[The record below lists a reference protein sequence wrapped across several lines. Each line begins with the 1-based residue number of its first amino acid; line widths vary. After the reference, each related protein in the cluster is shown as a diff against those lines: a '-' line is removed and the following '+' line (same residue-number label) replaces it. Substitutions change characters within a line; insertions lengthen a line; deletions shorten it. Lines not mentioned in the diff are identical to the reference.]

1 MGTLFP
7 ILLTNLLYSENPLA
21 TLSWSLH
28 FLLYYLFLVVLRST
42 PRGLKAISKEPRGLQ
57 VVIPPILTLS
67 LFFQTILA
75 LTQVFLGHSV
85 GGLLYYF
92 GERNVSVGSP
102 GVALATFMDHV
113 VLRAYGTFGHPNVLA
128 GFAVISLLIILR
140 LHPRPLGS
148 DPLSKRTLLKRN
160 SRLQVEK
167 GPVATGRRVLMGTM
181 FPLLLASLLV
191 LLTQSRAAALSLFGF
206 VIPFYLIKKT
216 KNGTLFIYF
225 ILGVAVSLVTSFY
238 SPPRSDLSST
248 QRIDLQQLSLTVI
261 KNYPIFG
268 TGAQASI
275 STYPLVDSTVRLLQ
289 PDHNS
294 FTLLISWFG
303 LFGVLAVFS
312 AAKWS
317 DLEGRAQP
325 RDMQSAEGQTLKLL
339 FPLLPLLFLDHY
351 LFTSPQGLFILLLYL
366 TIAVNYSHAQKN
378 LQ

>member
-1 MGTLFP
+1 
-7 ILLTNLLYSENPLA
+7 
-21 TLSWSLH
+21 
-28 FLLYYLFLVVLRST
+28 
-42 PRGLKAISKEPRGLQ
+42 
-57 VVIPPILTLS
+57 
-67 LFFQTILA
+67 
-75 LTQVFLGHSV
+75 
-85 GGLLYYF
+85 
-92 GERNVSVGSP
+92 VGSP

-248 QRIDLQQLSLTVI
+248 QRIGLQQLSLTVI
-261 KNYPIFG
+261 KSYPIFG

-275 STYPLVDSTVRLLQ
+275 STYPLVGSSVRLLQ